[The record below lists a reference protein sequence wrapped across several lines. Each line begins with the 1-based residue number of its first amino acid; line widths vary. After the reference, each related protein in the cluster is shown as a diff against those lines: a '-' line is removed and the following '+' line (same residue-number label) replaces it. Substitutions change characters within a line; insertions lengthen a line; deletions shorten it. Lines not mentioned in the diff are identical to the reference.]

1 MSFLCSGQSPF
12 PVCVGYET
20 VGKVPM
26 CRRRKIG
33 ISPKMVIRVYYRS
46 GRAPTGCAV
55 AFSHMGR
62 AHIGNMRSTTHQVS
76 MEEKRNFETTCI
88 KAFEK
93 QLITQ
98 SELTNLLAK
107 HEDHL
112 TKRHT
117 FGLNQIGPDEW
128 MLTITVLPCRFGIS
142 EADAH
147 LRVFVTDE
155 DTMQN
160 PFSVRSEKNG
170 PTIVTSLPRK
180 TTCCVP
186 WST

>member
-1 MSFLCSGQSPF
+1 
-12 PVCVGYET
+12 
-20 VGKVPM
+20 M
-26 CRRRKIG
+26 CRRREIG
-33 ISPKMVIRVYYRS
+33 ISPEMELHVYCRS

-55 AFSHMGR
+55 AFRHMGR

-88 KAFEK
+88 EAFEK

-98 SELTNLLAK
+98 SELINLLAK

-142 EADAH
+142 EADAQ

-170 PTIVTSLPRK
+170 PTIVTSLPWNK
-180 TTCCVP
+180 TCCVP
-186 WST
+186 WSTHKS